1 MFRRPIRV
9 YSRAFAV
16 DLNSHLSAYAAEY
29 VALARRLG
37 VTLVTTDRQV
47 LEHSP
52 NLAVRLQEFARP
64 AA

>member
-1 MFRRPIRV
+1 MHEV
-9 YSRAFAV
+9 SDQEVFAIV
-16 DLNSHLSAYAAEY
+16 QESSLSAYDAEY

-47 LEHSP
+47 LEQYP
-52 NLAVRLQEFARP
+52 NLAVRLQDFARP